1 MIDSTSNFKIDTID
15 SSSKEQELKDF
26 GILQKILNEEISIAE
41 LDDFTRRRI
50 IKICNN
56 RLEVMKARVESR
68 KKGTERLEELLHKA
82 EKL

>member
-68 KKGTERLEELLHKA
+68 KKETERLEELLHKA